1 LARHTDK
8 AIPIPSWQTFV
19 PIDFERDTLSE
30 GLTAAGFDPTQRTFF
45 TWLGVVPYLTKEA
58 IWSTLGFIAALPNG
72 AEVVFD
78 YSDPPDSLS
87 PESRSSHDLRAVRVE
102 KLGEPWVTHFD
113 AEELRAKLLTV
124 GFREVEDLGP
134 PQIVGRYFPNRPIS
148 SEMGGH
154 VVRAAT
160 A

>member
-1 LARHTDK
+1 MAKDSGEPQSHGFGLLGIGHHEVCDA
-8 AIPIPSWQTFV
+8 V
-19 PIDFERDTLSE
+19 ERIEEKMRVDLSAQ
-30 GLTAAGFDPTQRTFF
+30 GAQLRLD
-45 TWLGVVPYLTKEA
+45 
-58 IWSTLGFIAALPNG
+58 GFIAALPNG

-78 YSDPPDSLS
+78 YSDPPDSPS
-87 PESRSSHDLRAVRVE
+87 PESRSSHDMRAVRVE
-102 KLGEPWVTHFD
+102 KLGEPWVTHLE
-113 AEELRAKLLTV
+113 AEELLAKLLTV

-148 SEMGGH
+148 SEKGGH